1 MNSKCFQRPTR
12 RSVQRSHLGKILN
25 REIKQLLYRLS
36 RCLFELNN
44 GKCGLTDASR
54 RAFRKAIFF
63 LFDICEGMK
72 KASETMLRGR
82 HQRQKA
88 KRLRGNLTL
97 CYKTS
102 FSILRFSPPVHSQL
116 GWEINNL
123 WDNEAKN
130 IDFLLIMEQ
139 ICTFLVP
146 SIRFLCTHQ
155 AKFTYKESITAK
167 RACSALFRHSDA
179 TRKQCECKKQNI
191 WGGKAFP
198 LDW

>member
-1 MNSKCFQRPTR
+1 MKTNSQCFSQPTLKFNCFQRSSR
-12 RSVQRSHLGKILN
+12 HSVELDYLEEILN
-25 REIKQLLYRLS
+25 REIKRFFHRLS
-36 RCLFELNN
+36 SCLFELNN

-63 LFDICEGMK
+63 LFDICEGIK

-102 FSILRFSPPVHSQL
+102 FSILRFSPPVHSQSA
-116 GWEINNL
+116 WEINNL

-139 ICTFLVP
+139 ICTFLVL
-146 SIRFLCTHQ
+146 SLRFFYVH
-155 AKFTYKESITAK
+155 IK
-167 RACSALFRHSDA
+167 RNLHTKS
-179 TRKQCECKKQNI
+179 
-191 WGGKAFP
+191 P
-198 LDW
+198 